1 MPSLLLRSR
10 GGTARPWH
18 EVGGDRARGQEVR
31 IVAAVLEA
39 GATIPKADKTV
50 SQALDP
56 GGQPPAKYPHPQMS
70 QGALPTQHVQ
80 V

>member
-1 MPSLLLRSR
+1 M
-10 GGTARPWH
+10 
-18 EVGGDRARGQEVR
+18 V
-31 IVAAVLEA
+31 AVLEA